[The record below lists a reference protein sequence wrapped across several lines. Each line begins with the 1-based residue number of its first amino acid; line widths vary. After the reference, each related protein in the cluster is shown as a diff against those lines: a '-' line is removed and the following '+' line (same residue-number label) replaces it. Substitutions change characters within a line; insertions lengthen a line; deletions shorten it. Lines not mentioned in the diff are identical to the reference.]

1 MELPEQGIA
10 RAGDGWCVWS
20 HALCVE
26 ALRHSGLSAAR
37 FQGWSE
43 TGSVLERAYALF
55 GLQMVFTDPP
65 VHTRLRA
72 LVTRAFTPRVVE
84 GMRQT
89 IQQTIDTL
97 LCKVPSDA
105 PWDAITTLAYPL
117 PVTVIAEMLGIPSE
131 DRAKFKCWSDDFFVL
146 LEGALPESGDTRL
159 ARSLTEFTHYIQ
171 ARIAPLRQRPRED
184 LLSALV
190 QAQEQGDHLT
200 DQELL
205 ANTLLLLAAG
215 HETTTNLIGNGLWLL
230 LTHPTLRAEL
240 EADPA
245 LWPAAIEEFL
255 RCESPVQWTSRV
267 AKEELMLGTQRIQRG
282 EWVSLELV
290 TANRDPIVFPDPN
303 TPNLHRTDNKHLAFG
318 YGPHYCLGAALARLE
333 AQLALASVLRWF
345 PALALGAPP
354 LWKPSLTFHGLE
366 RLLVQ

>member
-1 MELPEQGIA
+1 MEHTGEGIA
-10 RAGDGWCVWS
+10 REGGGWRIWS
-20 HALCVE
+20 HALCAE
-26 ALRHSGLSAAR
+26 ALRHPGLSAAR

-43 TGSVLERAYALF
+43 TGSTIERAYALF

-65 VHTRLRA
+65 THTRLRA

-89 IQQTIDTL
+89 IQQTIDAL
-97 LCKVPSDA
+97 LSTVPSDA
-105 PWDAITTLAYPL
+105 PWDAIATLAYPL
-117 PVTVIAEMLGIPSE
+117 PVTVIAEMLGIPAS
-131 DRAKFKCWSDDFFVL
+131 DRARFKRWSDDFFIL

-159 ARSLTEFTHYIQ
+159 ARSLAEFTRYIQ
-171 ARIAPLRQRPRED
+171 AQIAPLRQNPRED

-190 QAQEQGDHLT
+190 LAQEQGERLT

-215 HETTTNLIGNGLWLL
+215 HETTTNLIGSGLWLL
-230 LTHPTLRAEL
+230 LTHPTVRAEL
-240 EADPA
+240 EAEPA

-267 AKEELMLGTQRIQRG
+267 AKEDLVLGSQQVKKG
-282 EWVSLELV
+282 DWVSLELV
-290 TANRDPIVFPDPN
+290 AANRDPAVFPDP
-303 TPNLHRTDNKHLAFG
+303 TTLTLHRTDNKHLAFG

-333 AQLALASVLRWF
+333 AQLALASVLRHF
-345 PALALGAPP
+345 PGLRLAGPP
-354 LWKPSLTFHGLE
+354 LWKPSLTFRGLE